1 MSESSHSLNILVL
14 DDNMQ
19 ITRVVR
25 KMLAQL
31 KHNSIEFNIPGD
43 AIDYYRNHFRD
54 VDLIISDIM
63 MPHFDGIDF
72 YNKLK
77 MINEDIKIIFISGYT
92 KTNDFRVLNTIDN
105 CIFIPKPF
113 KLSDIERGIDSL
125 L

>member
-1 MSESSHSLNILVL
+1 MNEPSHSFNILVL
-14 DDNMQ
+14 DDNTQ
-19 ITRVVR
+19 ITRVVM
-25 KMLAQL
+25 KMLASL
-31 KHNSIEFNIPGD
+31 KHNPIEFNIPAD

-54 VDLIISDIM
+54 IDLIISDIM

-92 KTNDFRVLNTIDN
+92 KSNDFRVLNTIDN

-113 KLSDIERGIDSL
+113 KLSDIKRGIDSL